1 VQSRPWAV
9 AAQRPQGSPASAEAR
24 LDEGLAALGVALP
37 DGARARLLDYA
48 ALLLKWNRVYN
59 LTAIREPEQAVT
71 HHLLDALSV
80 LSHLDGIARLADVGS
95 GGGLPGIP
103 LAIARPALAVTSIE
117 AVGKKAGFQQQAR
130 IELGLANFEVIN
142 ARVENVHADTPFDAV
157 ISRAFSELADF
168 VALTRHLLRPG
179 GRLLAMKGVY
189 PRDELARLPAGVRV
203 VAAPALT
210 VPGLAAHRHLIILEP
225 D

>member
-1 VQSRPWAV
+1 M
-9 AAQRPQGSPASAEAR
+9 SPEAI
-24 LDEGLAALGVALP
+24 LDEGLAALGVTLP
-37 DGARARLLDYA
+37 AGARERLLDYA

-59 LTAIREPEQAVT
+59 LTAIRDPEQAVT

-80 LSHLDGIARLADVGS
+80 LPHLDGITRLADVGS

-103 LAIARPALAVTSIE
+103 LAIVRPTLAVTSIE
-117 AVGKKAGFQQQAR
+117 AVGKKASFQQQAR
-130 IELGLANFEVIN
+130 IELDLANFQVVSE
-142 ARVENVHADTPFDAV
+142 RVESVRVDTPFDAV
-157 ISRAFSELADF
+157 ISRAFSELVDF

-189 PRDELARLPAGVRV
+189 PRDELERLPAGVRV

-210 VPGLAAHRHLIILEP
+210 VPGLAAHRHLIILEF